1 MVATYDFGLSCKHGK
16 SGTREDTMNRRSFFK
31 LGMAFA
37 ATAGVARGIDL
48 PGAGPKAPKPMN
60 NPIWLMT
67 SAFAGDRTLD
77 AVLARA
83 KSVGAQGL
91 ELCVFRRDTD
101 RADHIATHLDYETFD
116 LEAAKRV
123 VAKCNAAG
131 LRISVGAYDNLI
143 GAKTPALQ
151 TVNQNHLLKLIRIA
165 ALLGGDANDV
175 VCGTFVGYDRTLGLQ
190 DRGFEKNLRKFKRVF
205 QPILNY
211 AKSVGVTVCVENC
224 PMEGWQPATA
234 PDAYNNL
241 PGCLAARKLM
251 YAILD
256 DASALQETYDPS
268 HDIWQHID
276 PCDVLEAMD
285 FKRLR
290 RVHIKGTRNFP
301 KSADAIHWGRLYPE
315 QVVDPALAAK
325 AGVPIAEN
333 EWARMNYEPRLPG
346 FGGSDSCD
354 WTRFLQTLMV
364 KGFKYPF
371 VIENEA
377 CNSSHTGNLGATLQ
391 GFRATILNTA
401 PVVWPLGANGYA
413 FDASALKPMVAADR
427 ELPVV
432 TMKMLGVEA

>member
-1 MVATYDFGLSCKHGK
+1 
-16 SGTREDTMNRRSFFK
+16 MNRRDFFK
-31 LGMAFA
+31 MSAAFA
-37 ATAGVARGIDL
+37 AVSGVVRGVDF

-67 SAFAGDRTLD
+67 SAFAADRSLD
-77 AVLARA
+77 DVLARA

-116 LEAAKRV
+116 LAAAKQV

-143 GAKTPALQ
+143 GAKTPELQ
-151 TVNQNHLLKLIRIA
+151 RVNQNHILKLIRIA

-175 VCGTFVGYDRTLGLQ
+175 VCGTFVGYDHVLGRTDG
-190 DRGFEKNLRKFKRVF
+190 GFEKNLDKFKKVF
-205 QPILNY
+205 TPILRY
-211 AKSVGVTVCVENC
+211 ARSLGVTVCVENC

-256 DASALQETYDPS
+256 DEASAALRETYDPS

-276 PCDVLEAMD
+276 PSDVIEAMD
-285 FKRLR
+285 FNRLR

-315 QVVDPALAAK
+315 QVVNPALAAK
-325 AGVPIAEN
+325 AGVPIAAN

-354 WTRFLQTLMV
+354 WTRFLQTLMA

-371 VIENEA
+371 VIENEG
-377 CNSSHTGNLGATLQ
+377 CNSSHTGNMGATLQ

-401 PVVWPLGANGYA
+401 PVVWPLGANGYE
-413 FDASALKPMVAADR
+413 FDTAALKPMVETNR

-432 TMKMLGVEA
+432 TMKDLGA

>member
-1 MVATYDFGLSCKHGK
+1 
-16 SGTREDTMNRRSFFK
+16 MNRREFFK
-31 LGMAFA
+31 GAAALAAVAPLAGRRAFA
-37 ATAGVARGIDL
+37 GTQ
-48 PGAGPKAPKPMN
+48 GANRN

-67 SAFAGDRTLD
+67 SAFPGESFED
-77 AVLARA
+77 VLKRA

-91 ELCVFRRDTD
+91 ELCVFRRDSD
-101 RADHIATHLDYETFD
+101 RKDHTATHLDYETFD
-116 LEAAKRV
+116 LEAAKNVICR
-123 VAKCNAAG
+123 CNEEG
-131 LRISVGAYDNLI
+131 LRVSVGAYDNLI
-143 GAKTPALQ
+143 GGDPAQ
-151 TVNQNHLLKLIRIA
+151 QVNNQNHILKLIRIA
-165 ALLGGDANDV
+165 ALLGGDENDV
-175 VCGTFVGYDRTLGLQ
+175 VCGSFVGYDHVLGRQ
-190 DRGFEKNLRKFKRVF
+190 DRGFEKNLEKFKKVF
-205 QPILNY
+205 TPILNY
-211 AKSVGVTVCVENC
+211 AKDLGVTVCVENC

-256 DASALQETYDPS
+256 DRASSALQETYDPS

-276 PCDVLEAMD
+276 PSDVIEAMD

-290 RVHIKGTRNFP
+290 RIHIKGTRNFP

-315 QVVDPALAAK
+315 QVVDASLAKK
-325 AGVPIAEN
+325 AGVPIAAN

-354 WTRFLQTLMV
+354 WTKFLETLMN

-377 CNSSHTGNLGATLQ
+377 CNSSHTGNMGATIQ

-401 PVVWPLGANGYA
+401 PQVWPLTDDGYK
-413 FDASALKPMVAADR
+413 FDETQMKADPMKVVHTKDI
-427 ELPVV
+427 PVV
-432 TMKMLGVEA
+432 TMDKLV